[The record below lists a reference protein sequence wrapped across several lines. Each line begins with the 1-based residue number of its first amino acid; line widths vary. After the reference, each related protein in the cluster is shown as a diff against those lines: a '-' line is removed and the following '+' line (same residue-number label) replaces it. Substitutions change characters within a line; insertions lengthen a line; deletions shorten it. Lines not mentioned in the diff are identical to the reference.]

1 MKTKNL
7 FLGALI
13 ALGLTACIPS
23 LHPFYQEKDLVFD
36 PRLLGEWQEKGET
49 NDVEMWAFER
59 ASTNAYKLTVT
70 EKDGK
75 RGQFS
80 AHLFKLKSEYFLDII
95 PTECEMSPSQ
105 AEWVALAMFPGH
117 LLLRVTQ
124 MEPELKLAAFNYDK
138 LAKLLEENP
147 RVIAHHTEN
156 ERIILTGNTSALQR
170 FVMARLAEGELF
182 DKPGEMIRKTP
193 TR

>member
-23 LHPFYQEKDLVFD
+23 LHPFYTKKDLVFD

-49 NDVEMWAFER
+49 NQGQMWAFER
-59 ASTNAYKLTVT
+59 ASTNAYKLTIT
-70 EKDGK
+70 EKDAK
-75 RGQFS
+75 SGQFS

-124 MEPELKLAAFNYDK
+124 LGPELKLAAFNYDK

-147 RVIAHHTEN
+147 RAVAHHKE
-156 ERIILTGNTSALQR
+156 EDRVILTADTSALQR
-170 FVMARLAEGELF
+170 FVMAHLAEGELF
-182 DKPGEMIRKTP
+182 DQPGQMIQKTP
-193 TR
+193 AQ